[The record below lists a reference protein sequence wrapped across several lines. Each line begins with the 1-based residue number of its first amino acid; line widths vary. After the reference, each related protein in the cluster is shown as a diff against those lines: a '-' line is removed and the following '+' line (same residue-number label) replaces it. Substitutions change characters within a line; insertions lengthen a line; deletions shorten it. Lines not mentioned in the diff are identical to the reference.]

1 MKNENPK
8 SAGRPIGS
16 KDSKK
21 RKAKKAKIRTKIKKP
36 ATPAEMTMPAKIG
49 HPIPNF
55 PHQIITPHPRVGDDV
70 KKYGPQSKEFES
82 KLDDLREP
90 QPEKAKPA
98 KTAKTAMPDVSGL
111 EVKIIANF
119 LKLPFAT
126 WASRIDFPAIR
137 LTDKEALEW
146 AEPTK
151 VLLDY
156 YLPIIPPI
164 AYAWFAWSI
173 TTISIVN
180 SRLELI
186 AAIKRKQGESQA
198 EPTAGPVE
206 APKQGAPSTKPQKV

>member
-1 MKNENPK
+1 MKVDNPK

-16 KDSKK
+16 KDTKK
-21 RKAKKAKIRTKIKKP
+21 RKVKKAKKRTKIKKP
-36 ATPAEMTMPAKIG
+36 AELSKLPKVTPIEPY
-49 HPIPNF
+49 
-55 PHQIITPHPRVGDDV
+55 PRVGDAV
-70 KKYGPQSKEFES
+70 KKYGPQNKEFED

-98 KTAKTAMPDVSGL
+98 KPALEDVSGL
-111 EVKIIANF
+111 EVKIIADF

-126 WASRIDFPAIR
+126 WASRIEFPAIR
-137 LTDKEALEW
+137 LTDREAKEW

-151 VLLDY
+151 VLLDH

-164 AYAWFAWSI
+164 AYVWFAWSI

-180 SRLELI
+180 ARFEMI
-186 AAIKRKQGESQA
+186 AAVKRKRGESQA

-206 APKQGAPSTKPQKV
+206 APRQGAPSTKPQKV